1 MLVWQDVRRQ
11 IISALMIYPLV
22 LGACAAPY
30 ATPTSDPL
38 DTTLP
43 ASDSAVRRMQEQS
56 SASMAALGD
65 AYRQAIAD
73 GDVSDAVL
81 LLLADGFAGTARDA
95 EEANL
100 RDAIPSRNSLA
111 RTPADPELIID
122 IVTDE
127 TPDCMIAE
135 AEFDDRPLLAFPTAI
150 AGIAVVVR
158 MRRNPD
164 DELWRIDELLSAQQ
178 ADDSPIRCPAPGE
191 ISQLR
196 ATTTTTPTAT
206 SAITTG
212 TTIAAIAAIPAI
224 ASNAAPNAAPITV
237 ALGSATLR
245 PVAPAE

>member
-1 MLVWQDVRRQ
+1 MLFRQ
-11 IISALMIYPLV
+11 KIREQTISALMVFPLV
-22 LGACAAPY
+22 LGACSAPY
-30 ATPTSDPL
+30 AAPTTDPL

-43 ASDSAVRRMQEQS
+43 AADSAVRRMQEQA

-73 GDVSDAVL
+73 ADVTDAVL
-81 LLLADGFAGTARDA
+81 LLIADGFAGTARDA

-158 MRRNPD
+158 MRKDPD

-178 ADDSPIRCPAPGE
+178 ADDNPIRCPAPGE
-191 ISQLR
+191 LSQLR
-196 ATTTTTPTAT
+196 STTSSPTT
-206 SAITTG
+206 
-212 TTIAAIAAIPAI
+212 
-224 ASNAAPNAAPITV
+224 APITV
-237 ALGSATLR
+237 ALRSVTLR